1 PDGLRIAPSPDD
13 PVSHPSG
20 LVLNMVLEG
29 DFDVRL
35 RCGLSMAESA
45 SSGRGPVIQLRG
57 RIEGARPQ
65 EFVLGL
71 AWRHG
76 GARLAA
82 AVLALPSREETFR
95 SARDVDGRRA
105 GGWLRVQRIGNRL
118 RFGEASDSERP
129 RFRSLG
135 EVACLPGPVGPL
147 RIVVDPGAAEN
158 ALVAEVQELAVTAGD
173 IRGLSP
179 RYETAGFWVVVWAGI
194 AAAAMTAGCL
204 RAARLRRI
212 DEAFGAG

>member
-1 PDGLRIAPSPDD
+1 MTKPRILCVAEEHRGFTSTVRAGVFACVVVLVGNLCGCGSHAVHQDFRRGAEVNAAFGLWGEGASRAVRFAPDGLRIAPSPDD

-35 RCGLSMAESA
+35 RCGLSAAESV

-95 SARDVDGRRA
+95 SARDADGR
-105 GGWLRVQRIGNRL
+105 
-118 RFGEASDSERP
+118 
-129 RFRSLG
+129 
-135 EVACLPGPVGPL
+135 
-147 RIVVDPGAAEN
+147 
-158 ALVAEVQELAVTAGD
+158 
-173 IRGLSP
+173 
-179 RYETAGFWVVVWAGI
+179 
-194 AAAAMTAGCL
+194 
-204 RAARLRRI
+204 
-212 DEAFGAG
+212 